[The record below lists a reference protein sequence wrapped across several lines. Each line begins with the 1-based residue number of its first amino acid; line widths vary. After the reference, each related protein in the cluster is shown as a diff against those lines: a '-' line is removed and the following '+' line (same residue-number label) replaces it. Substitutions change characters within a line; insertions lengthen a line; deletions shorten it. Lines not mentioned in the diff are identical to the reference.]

1 MNDPKLKWVQGGDAL
16 NVGSGGW
23 RLYAGRWLVG
33 SVYYG
38 IGTRKGIDEVWV
50 AACRLPGIKETL
62 GKFVTVNEAKAKV
75 EKGVGVWFAH
85 LGSEPRAPGA
95 PSKEAP

>member
-23 RLYAGRWLVG
+23 RLYAVRWLVG

-38 IGTRKGIDEVWV
+38 NEVWV